1 MISTISHMYP
11 VVFVIYSEQPM
22 WYNRMSERGMGM
34 GRNIKRI
41 TSLLRES
48 DNQIRQDRDLVRNRN
63 LASLRRAL
71 LLYVYICL

>member
-1 MISTISHMYP
+1 
-11 VVFVIYSEQPM
+11 
-22 WYNRMSERGMGM
+22 M